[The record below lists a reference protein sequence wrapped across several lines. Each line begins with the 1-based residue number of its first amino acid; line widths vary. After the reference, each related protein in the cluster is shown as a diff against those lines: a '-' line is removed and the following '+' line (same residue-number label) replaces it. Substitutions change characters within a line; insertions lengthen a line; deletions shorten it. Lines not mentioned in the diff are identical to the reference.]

1 MTASSDYY
9 DSAHRPPAM
18 IEELREI
25 IRFRELLG
33 QLVARNILVRYK
45 RSVLGLAW
53 TMLNPLLMMT
63 ILTVVFSNIFRIATA
78 HYPVYVL
85 SGLILWNFFSQ
96 TTLTGMTELLWGS
109 GLVQRIYIPR
119 TVFVLAAVGTGI
131 VNLLFALIPL
141 ALIMLLTGV
150 PLTPA
155 LLFLPIPIVL
165 TAMFATGTALVLSIL
180 AVSFADL
187 VDIYQ
192 VALTAWLYLTPIIYP
207 KEIVPPSLQGLFL
220 LNPMYYFLELF
231 RLPVYTAALPTIDM
245 LLPASALALGMLA
258 LGWWVF
264 TRNADGLAYRT

>member
-1 MTASSDYY
+1 MRASSDFY
-9 DSAHRPPAM
+9 DSARRPPAV

-25 IRFRELLG
+25 IRFRELLT

-63 ILTVVFSNIFRIATA
+63 ILTIVFSNLFRISTA

-85 SGLILWNFFSQ
+85 SGLIVWNFFSQ
-96 TTLTGMTELLWGS
+96 TTLTAMTELLWGS
-109 GLVQRIYIPR
+109 GLLLRIYVPH

-141 ALIMLLTGV
+141 TLIMLLTGV
-150 PLTPA
+150 PLSPT
-155 LLFLPIPIVL
+155 LIVLPIPIVL
-165 TAMFATGTALVLSIL
+165 TAMFATGTGLLLSIL
-180 AVSFADL
+180 AVSFVDL

-207 KEIVPPSLQGLFL
+207 KEILPSSLQWLFL
-220 LNPMYYFLELF
+220 LNPMYYFLETF
-231 RLPVYTAALPTIDM
+231 RLPIYAAALPTIET
-245 LLPASALALGMLA
+245 LLPASVLAVSVLA

-264 TRNADGLAYRT
+264 TRNADGLAYRI